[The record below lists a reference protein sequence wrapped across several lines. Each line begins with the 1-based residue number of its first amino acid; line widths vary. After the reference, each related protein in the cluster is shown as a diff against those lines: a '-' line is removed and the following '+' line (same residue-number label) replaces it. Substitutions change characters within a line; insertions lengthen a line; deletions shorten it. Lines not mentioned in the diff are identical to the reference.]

1 MIAGNCAIRA
11 GEGVIRVRQ
20 DFWCCLIF
28 QLTLKHKDIKINLDL
43 KEPIQETIY

>member
-11 GEGVIRVRQ
+11 AEGVIRVRQ
-20 DFWCCLIF
+20 DFWCCLTF
-28 QLTLKHKDIKINLDL
+28 QHKDIKINLDL